1 MQTIFIIWLILGGLA
16 SIFVVAALML
26 SSRISQDEGLVESY
40 DEWEASEAAPNAI
53 PQQAEQ

>member
-26 SSRISQDEGLVESY
+26 SSRISQDEGLVEDY
-40 DEWEASEAAPNAI
+40 DEWESSEAAPNI
-53 PQQAEQ
+53 FPQQAEQ

>member
-16 SIFVVAALML
+16 SIFVMAALML
-26 SSRISQDEGLVESY
+26 SSRISQDEGLVENY
-40 DEWEASEAAPNAI
+40 DEWESSEAAPNVI